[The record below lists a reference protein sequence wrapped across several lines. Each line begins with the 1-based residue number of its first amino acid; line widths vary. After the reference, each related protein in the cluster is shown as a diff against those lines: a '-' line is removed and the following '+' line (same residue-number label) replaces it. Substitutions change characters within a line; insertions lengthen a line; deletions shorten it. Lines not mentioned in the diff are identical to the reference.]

1 MRLRRPASSK
11 ASKATILLI
20 VAVTI
25 CCWTNAMGALAAK
38 GIDHGLLD
46 GITVAVVA
54 LLGAGGGVGWMSKHR
69 SRKTAPKPADET
81 SQGPTD
87 GIAGAT
93 ETAQLPPTSKG
104 THTEPSADPIER
116 ACRELARTHDL
127 SLRERDVLYLMAT
140 GITGKEIAAR
150 LTLSYN
156 TVKSHIRHIYDK
168 LDVHRKQ
175 DLVDLIAKET
185 ERLS

>member
-1 MRLRRPASSK
+1 MRLRRPASSQ
-11 ASKATILLI
+11 ASKATVLI
-20 VAVTI
+20 VIAVTI

-54 LLGAGGGVGWMSKHR
+54 LLGAVGGVGWMVKHR
-69 SRKTAPKPADET
+69 NKKTIPDPADEAL
-81 SQGPTD
+81 QGPTD
-87 GIAGAT
+87 GIAEAP
-93 ETAQLPPTSKG
+93 EAAQLPPTAAS
-104 THTEPSADPIER
+104 THREPDADPVER
-116 ACRELARTHDL
+116 ACRELARTHGL

-140 GITGKEIAAR
+140 GITGKEIATR

-175 DLVDLIAKET
+175 DLVDLIARET